1 MNNLKCIYLVSY
13 NASISNRLSE
23 VEKKKGT
30 YFRSSGNCYQNN
42 REDTRTSKRMS
53 LVMIILS
60 T

>member
-1 MNNLKCIYLVSY
+1 MNNLKCNYLVSY

-23 VEKKKGT
+23 VEKKGT
-30 YFRSSGNCYQNN
+30 YFRNRGDCYQNN

-53 LVMIILS
+53 FVS